1 MKNIDIGRLG
11 EEEAIKFLK
20 SKGYKVLE
28 RNARSKIGEIDIVAK
43 TKKEIVFIEVKT
55 RSSEGFGFP
64 SEAVNR
70 RKILKLEGLALLYLQ
85 KKRIK
90 LPFRFE
96 ILCVLKEGKNFR
108 FDIIPFF

>member
-1 MKNIDIGRLG
+1 MKNIEIGKRG
-11 EEEAIKFLK
+11 EEEAIRFLK
-20 SKGYKVLE
+20 SQGYKILE
-28 RNARSKIGEIDIVAK
+28 RNLRSKIGEIDIIAK

-55 RSSEGFGFP
+55 RSSEEFGFP
-64 SEAVNR
+64 SEAVDR
-70 RKILKLEGLALLYLQ
+70 RKISKLEKLALLYLQ

-96 ILCVLKEGKNFR
+96 ILCVLKEGEEFK